1 MKLLQEARYYG
12 ASIILYSL
20 LISYFPGMKKVYW
33 LPYCTTSQ
41 EVVKKR
47 ELDKK
52 GYVFQDIKLEKITPE
67 QLDEMKRLAG
77 SYEKLFSRRANKYHD
92 WNLKDLKLGE
102 EDYRRYILEEY
113 TFLIRP
119 VVITGDEITIGN
131 RFLKAS
137 NRG

>member
-1 MKLLQEARYYG
+1 
-12 ASIILYSL
+12 
-20 LISYFPGMKKVYW
+20 MKKVYW
-33 LPYCTTSQ
+33 LPHCTTSQ

-52 GYVFQDIKLEKITPE
+52 GYEFQDIKVDKITPE

-77 SYEKLFSRRANKYHD
+77 SYEKLFSKRANKYTE
-92 WNLKDLKLGE
+92 WNLKDLELGE
-102 EDYRRYILEEY
+102 DDYRRYILEEY

-131 RFLKAS
+131 RFLKTS